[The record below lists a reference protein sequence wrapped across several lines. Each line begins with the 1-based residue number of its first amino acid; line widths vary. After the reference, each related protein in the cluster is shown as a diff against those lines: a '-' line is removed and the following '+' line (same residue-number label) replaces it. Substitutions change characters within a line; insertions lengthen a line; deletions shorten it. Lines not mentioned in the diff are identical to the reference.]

1 MEYMKALRM
10 FMPVML
16 AACSMVA
23 WPALADVTVPK
34 KVNSGE
40 FVRFVEDTSG
50 ARLQTS
56 NTAYRNA
63 DGVTVTLI
71 GAVHVADSAYYDELN
86 DLFKSFDAVLYEMV
100 GGPIEKREERMK
112 AAEESHVSPQ
122 NDKKNGADQAT
133 EPPIIQNAPAS
144 PNPDEQA
151 SSHGGTPAAGGDALS
166 WLPMLHGMLQNTL
179 ALEGQLD
186 GIDYHQPNFVHADMS
201 LEEFSSMQQ
210 ERQEGFLALWLKAV
224 QVQIDN
230 PQVTA
235 NQPGLLQ
242 ILEILTRQDSA
253 TELKRLIGRT
263 FDSVEGLMAGMEAG
277 DGTVIITERNKV
289 ALKVMDEQI
298 KAGKRNLAIF
308 YGSAHLPD
316 MEKRLQD
323 MGFKKQQ
330 TTWMTAW
337 DLPPPASSVGKGMG
351 KTENQ

>member
-1 MEYMKALRM
+1 M
-10 FMPVML
+10 FMLVML
-16 AACSMVA
+16 AAYTLAA
-23 WPALADVTVPK
+23 WPALADVTVPR
-34 KVNSGE
+34 KVNEGE

-50 ARLQTS
+50 ARLQTA
-56 NTAYRNA
+56 NATYRNA

-86 DLFKSFDAVLYEMV
+86 DLFKSFDTVLYEMV

-112 AAEESHVSPQ
+112 AT
-122 NDKKNGADQAT
+122 T
-133 EPPIIQNAPAS
+133 EPHVPVPHQQEDSAQDTESPATQKTPAS
-144 PNPDEQA
+144 SDTDKQA
-151 SSHGGTPAAGGDALS
+151 ASEGETPASGGDALS

-210 ERQEGFLALWLKAV
+210 DRQEGFLALWLKAV

-263 FDSVEGLMAGMEAG
+263 FDSVEALMAGMEAG

-289 ALKVMDEQI
+289 ALKVMEEQI

-316 MEKRLQD
+316 MEKRLQE

-330 TTWMTAW
+330 STWMTAW
-337 DLPPPASSVGKGMG
+337 DLPAPAPSAGKSMG
-351 KTENQ
+351 EAKNP